1 MIIAVSKMTLQ
12 PSAAAVAADAAEVTN
27 ATLHDEIKSLR
38 ADNEHLSED
47 VRTMK
52 EDIKTLLHIVGADG
66 GARGGVMGPSLWP
79 APAVVED
86 QDVAAIDTAPAA
98 ARVDETVL
106 NKENQQ
112 PKKKSKPK
120 DNKQPKKKNKPKK
133 DNKPKKKQRGA
144 QKMERIDEVTSKDEY
159 WGGAFASSSCTRMV
173 AGALMVLFAIL
184 TCAHG
189 IMGGKDS
196 NGVGEGHPTRRG
208 TGSRLS
214 PSTVVSER
222 LDEAARDA
230 PKPKNHDEGVED
242 GRPLTPEDNTL
253 DEVEQEADGWRTFL
267 RKLQEDSSLFVDPTI
282 PTTDSAAIDESV
294 VPTPPPMYAV
304 SSSMQTLT
312 YAPTILLTYQPTA
325 SPVSLAAAI
334 SSLCM
339 VADNSMCGCEVFQKS
354 DYRGTHNIAGNGAE
368 CLRWDSEWMSFDEK
382 VESAGLV
389 ENYCRNPFDDAT
401 GPGCYTS
408 ADIFDEYGE
417 PKMSACEI
425 PACDASS
432 CMPPCGEPNLSTH
445 GCPSARQ
452 AEECCKGEEEQ
463 EKYDQCRCE

>member
-1 MIIAVSKMTLQ
+1 MTLQ

-106 NKENQQ
+106 NK
-112 PKKKSKPK
+112 

-196 NGVGEGHPTRRG
+196 NGVGPSHSSGDGEPLVALHRCERKARRG
-208 TGSRLS
+208 GSRC
-214 PSTVVSER
+214 
-222 LDEAARDA
+222 AQA
-230 PKPKNHDEGVED
+230 
-242 GRPLTPEDNTL
+242 
-253 DEVEQEADGWRTFL
+253 QESR
-267 RKLQEDSSLFVDPTI
+267 RRS
-282 PTTDSAAIDESV
+282 
-294 VPTPPPMYAV
+294 
-304 SSSMQTLT
+304 
-312 YAPTILLTYQPTA
+312 
-325 SPVSLAAAI
+325 
-334 SSLCM
+334 
-339 VADNSMCGCEVFQKS
+339 
-354 DYRGTHNIAGNGAE
+354 
-368 CLRWDSEWMSFDEK
+368 
-382 VESAGLV
+382 
-389 ENYCRNPFDDAT
+389 
-401 GPGCYTS
+401 
-408 ADIFDEYGE
+408 
-417 PKMSACEI
+417 
-425 PACDASS
+425 
-432 CMPPCGEPNLSTH
+432 
-445 GCPSARQ
+445 
-452 AEECCKGEEEQ
+452 
-463 EKYDQCRCE
+463 

>member
-1 MIIAVSKMTLQ
+1 MTLQ
-12 PSAAAVAADAAEVTN
+12 PRAAAVAADAAEVTN

-173 AGALMVLFAIL
+173 AGALIVLFAIL

-253 DEVEQEADGWRTFL
+253 DEVEQETDGWRTFL

-282 PTTDSAAIDESV
+282 PTTDYVAIDESV
-294 VPTPPPMYAV
+294 VPSPPPTYGAYT
-304 SSSMQTLT
+304 SYYPTL
-312 YAPTILLTYQPTA
+312 
-325 SPVSLAAAI
+325 SPAYV
-334 SSLCM
+334 CN
-339 VADNSMCGCEVFQKS
+339 ADPENCGCLDLYQD
-354 DYRGTHNIAGNGAE
+354 DYRGNI
-368 CLRWDSEWMSFDEK
+368 STS
-382 VESAGLV
+382 
-389 ENYCRNPFDDAT
+389 AT
-401 GPGCYTS
+401 GKACVMWNDTDLNNWFREVNGYNLIDSFPN
-408 ADIFDEYGE
+408 YG
-417 PKMSACEI
+417 
-425 PACDASS
+425 
-432 CMPPCGEPNLSTH
+432 L
-445 GCPSARQ
+445 
-452 AEECCKGEEEQ
+452 EENCAKLV
-463 EKYDQCRCE
+463 